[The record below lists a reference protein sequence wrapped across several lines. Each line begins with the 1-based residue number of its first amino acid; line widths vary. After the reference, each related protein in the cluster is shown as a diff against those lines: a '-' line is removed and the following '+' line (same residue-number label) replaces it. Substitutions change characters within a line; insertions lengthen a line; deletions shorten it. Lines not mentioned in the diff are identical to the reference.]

1 MDSLE
6 LSTLKLELLNLAQDL
21 VLSVYRDEK
30 THDLSEE
37 EISMEIIDVAN
48 KYFEF
53 VAQDDLKFNIIII
66 AHSRAIETACTFLD
80 EKLQAVLD
88 IANKYYTYT
97 SDNWFIYT
105 LAYLYLYL

>member
-21 VLSVYRDEK
+21 VLSVYKDGN
-30 THDLSEE
+30 HDLSED
-37 EISMEIIDVAN
+37 EISIEIIDVAN

-53 VAQDDLKFNIIII
+53 VGQDDLKFNILII
-66 AHSRAIETACTFLD
+66 AHTRAIETACTFLD

-88 IANKYYTYT
+88 IANKYYNYT
-97 SDNWFIYT
+97 NS
-105 LAYLYLYL
+105 